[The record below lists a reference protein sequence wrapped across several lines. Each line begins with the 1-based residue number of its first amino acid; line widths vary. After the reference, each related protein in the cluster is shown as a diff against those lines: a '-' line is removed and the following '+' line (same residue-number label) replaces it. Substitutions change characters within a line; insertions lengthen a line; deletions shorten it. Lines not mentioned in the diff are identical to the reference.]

1 MRNFLGHL
9 HDTCTRLPGN
19 LVVGVNT
26 DWELHTMCEYM
37 VDRLMNANEVASDP
51 SAEKCDMDVKGV
63 INDMLCTSFDAHVVP
78 SIIAAKRYIAKDVN
92 CIKQVHLSCSKLQ
105 IACQRKNNK
114 KAMETWWNEFGGA
127 VVTKAMD
134 GFERMYSIGAVQ
146 IDVDISKWRVI
157 DKEDSSKVIEWLGPV
172 CAAIVMA
179 CDSTLD
185 TMQMWMKSDDRS
197 SVWRCTSLCKGSP
210 KRPRNDVVL
219 PLQPPSYIG
228 AFSND
233 ARLYVSTFN
242 SDVLCKK
249 EHIIPQARLH
259 YVVAAIFS
267 NNNVDIGCVGRNQL
281 QTVLA
286 TADAKLKESLGSIIE
301 NVLEPTSLACD
312 MPRFPSAALIGW

>member
-1 MRNFLGHL
+1 
-9 HDTCTRLPGN
+9 
-19 LVVGVNT
+19 
-26 DWELHTMCEYM
+26 M
-37 VDRLMNANEVASDP
+37 VDRLMNANEIASDP
-51 SAEKCDMDVKGV
+51 SPEKCDMDIKDV
-63 INDMLCTSFDAHVVP
+63 INDMLRTSFQKYVVP
-78 SIIAAKRYIAKDVN
+78 SIIAAKQYIAKDVN
-92 CIKQVHLSCSKLQ
+92 CIKQVHLSCSKLD
-105 IACQRKNNK
+105 IAGRRRNNK
-114 KAMETWWNEFGGA
+114 KAMETWWDEFGGA

-146 IDVDISKWRVI
+146 IDQDISKWRVV
-157 DKEDSSKVIEWLGPV
+157 DKEDRRQVIAWLHPV
-172 CAAIVMA
+172 CLEIKMA

-185 TMQMWMKSDDRS
+185 TLQMWMKSDDRS

-267 NNNVDIGCVGRNQL
+267 NNNVDVGCVGRNQL

-286 TADAKLKESLGSIIE
+286 TADAKLNESLGSIIE